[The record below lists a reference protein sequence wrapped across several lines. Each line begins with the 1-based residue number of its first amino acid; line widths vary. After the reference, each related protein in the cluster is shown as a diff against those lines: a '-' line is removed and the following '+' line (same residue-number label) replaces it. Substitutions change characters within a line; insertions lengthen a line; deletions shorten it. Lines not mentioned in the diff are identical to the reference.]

1 MTTYLAVSAV
11 RIQSWLIRTPK
22 LRLMRGASAALSAE
36 TSTSSVARF
45 LASQGWSGSVTA
57 VDDAGDVDGVVALTV
72 APEVSPDEV
81 ARRLLRDLSARL
93 PGVDWEAWWTNA
105 GSYTEAYGK
114 FQDDDVTRLA
124 RPAAP
129 LEATLAR
136 TCPECRAEPAAAG
149 GGLGADCAAREAA
162 AAARERAAAQ
172 ERAAARE
179 RTAKTSRDASAP
191 RDDACA
197 PPGRP
202 PRDFDELARV
212 GGFPAVS
219 SAVGRRESSNHLATV
234 VADGNRVGDIFTQL
248 RGLKDDTVN
257 RLAVDALSTATRTA
271 VCRALTLI
279 APSSAVQAGIVH
291 FVGGDDVFVSVPA
304 REAWRFATYL
314 GREFDHEMRG
324 ALREIAEKAQLGEE
338 SRSTLERLPT
348 PSLGI
353 GLVFADS
360 RHPIAD
366 THALAA
372 AALRQA
378 KRATR
383 GLAGAVVWADLTTE
397 PHPPRDRVA
406 RLTDLLADLDPDGS
420 RGTGATARLDV
431 MRLPP
436 SARASLAS
444 VLASAWGPN
453 GEGAA
458 TAAALA
464 AQWARRT
471 GRSLVPG
478 LESKDPAVAA
488 EAATLTRDLLSRARW
503 WPVPQTG
510 GPET

>member
-36 TSTSSVARF
+36 TSTSTVTRF
-45 LASQGWSGSVTA
+45 LASQGWSGTVTV

-72 APEVSPDEV
+72 APQVSPDVV
-81 ARRLLRDLSARL
+81 AHRLLRELSSGL
-93 PGVDWEAWWTNA
+93 PGVDWEAWWTDA
-105 GSYTEAYGK
+105 RSYTEAYGK
-114 FQDDDVTRLA
+114 FQDDAVIRLV

-162 AAARERAAAQ
+162 AT
-172 ERAAARE
+172 ARE
-179 RTAKTSRDASAP
+179 RTGTQRDTAAP
-191 RDDACA
+191 RGNDACP

-202 PRDFDELARV
+202 PRDFDELARI
-212 GGFPAVS
+212 GGLPAVS

-234 VADGNRVGDIFTQL
+234 VADGNRVGDIFSQL
-248 RGLKDDTVN
+248 RDLKNDTVN
-257 RLAVDALSTATRTA
+257 GMAVDALSTATRTA

-304 REAWRFATYL
+304 REAWRFAAYL

-324 ALREIAEKAQLGEE
+324 ALREIAEEAKLGEE

-366 THALAA
+366 THALAT
-372 AALRQA
+372 AALKQA

-383 GLAGAVVWADLTTE
+383 GLTGAVVWADLTTE

-406 RLTDLLADLDPDGS
+406 RLTDLLEDLDPDGS
-420 RGTGATARLDV
+420 RGAEATARLDV
-431 MRLPP
+431 MRMPP
-436 SARASLAS
+436 SARTSLAS

-453 GEGAA
+453 GEGAV

-471 GRSLVPG
+471 GRTLVPG

>member
-57 VDDAGDVDGVVALTV
+57 VDDAGDVVGVVVPALV
-72 APEVSPDEV
+72 AQAPCFAFATDDAATCQTEIAEGLVPTSRVD
-81 ARRLLRDLSARL
+81 RGGY
-93 PGVDWEAWWTNA
+93 PGPYYRFMNV
-105 GSYTEAYGK
+105 
-114 FQDDDVTRLA
+114 FV
-124 RPAAP
+124 AAP

-420 RGTGATARLDV
+420 RGTDATARLDV

>member
-36 TSTSSVARF
+36 TSTSTITR
-45 LASQGWSGSVTA
+45 LLTSQGWSDTVTV

-72 APEVSPDEV
+72 APPMSPDVV
-81 ARRLLRDLSARL
+81 ALRLLRELSSRL
-93 PGVDWEAWWTNA
+93 PGVDWEAWWADA
-105 GSYTEAYGK
+105 GSYTEAYGM
-114 FQDDDVTRLA
+114 FQNGAATRLPP
-124 RPAAP
+124 RPAAQ
-129 LEATLAR
+129 LEATLAP
-136 TCPECRAEPAAAG
+136 TCRECRAESAAPG

-162 AAARERAAAQ
+162 AT
-172 ERAAARE
+172 ARE
-179 RTAKTSRDASAP
+179 RTVTQTDTAVP
-191 RDDACA
+191 RDDDACP

-212 GGFPAVS
+212 GGLPAVS
-219 SAVGRRESSNHLATV
+219 RAVGRRESSNHLATV
-234 VADGNRVGDIFTQL
+234 VADGNRVGDIFDHL
-248 RGLKDDTVN
+248 RELNDDTVN
-257 RLAVDALSTATRTA
+257 RLAVRALSTATRTA

-279 APSSAVQAGIVH
+279 APTSGVQSGIIH

-304 REAWRFATYL
+304 REAWRFVAYL

-324 ALREIAEKAQLGEE
+324 ALRQIAKDAKLPEE
-338 SRSTLERLPT
+338 QESILENLPA

-366 THALAA
+366 THALAT

-378 KRATR
+378 KQATR

-406 RLTDLLADLDPDGS
+406 RLTELLEDLEPD
-420 RGTGATARLDV
+420 RTRTAEAAVRLDL
-431 MRLPP
+431 MLMPP
-436 SARASLAS
+436 SARASLSS
-444 VLASAWGPN
+444 VLAAAWGPN

-464 AQWARRT
+464 TQWARRT
-471 GRSLVPG
+471 GRTLVPG
-478 LESKDPAVAA
+478 LDSRDPGVAA

-503 WPVPQTG
+503 WPAPQTG
-510 GPET
+510 GPQT